1 MLALIALKIMVGCLC
16 RGPSRRFQGA
26 GGLGT
31 HEKKK
36 KLAQLLIRLFG
47 PCFKTGPTRPKKKK
61 RVHVI
66 WSSQAVLEMAALGAH
81 AHARPSICE

>member
-31 HEKKK
+31 HEKKRN
-36 KLAQLLIRLFG
+36 LLNYL
-47 PCFKTGPTRPKKKK
+47 
-61 RVHVI
+61 
-66 WSSQAVLEMAALGAH
+66 
-81 AHARPSICE
+81 